1 LDITNKKAQGK
12 GLRAYGA
19 QMHEAGMLG
28 GWEAMMWK
36 FE

>member
-28 GWEAMMWK
+28 GLGSYDVEI
-36 FE
+36 